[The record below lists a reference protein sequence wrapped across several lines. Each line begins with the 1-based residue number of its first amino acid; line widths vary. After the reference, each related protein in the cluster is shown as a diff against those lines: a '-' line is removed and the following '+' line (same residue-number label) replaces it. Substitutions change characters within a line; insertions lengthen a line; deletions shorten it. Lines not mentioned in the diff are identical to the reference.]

1 MARKTGCCLLAGL
14 LLGSSVQAADDVHIW
29 VRGFI
34 PDSATADAA
43 DANVRGVVHASDGGC
58 FSTDQR
64 GWSDEVAAASRLS
77 SDFHLV
83 IPDNGAP
90 VVRPS
95 QQRVHSAGTVRQVD
109 CQTAQE
115 LAVSPTQLLAS
126 VVGTPAQTDTKTQIH
141 ILAAVADPQ
150 RPWSS
155 STISYDVTFT
165 YDRSTKTL
173 DYAATTALFPAYE
186 AYATLNDGAVATVL
200 RSGPLRRNESTEAAT
215 VELKGSVN
223 LSGKRPMAPTN
234 FTVQ

>member
-1 MARKTGCCLLAGL
+1 MANKGRSCLAVVLLLAG
-14 LLGSSVQAADDVHIW
+14 SAHAADDVHLW
-29 VRGFI
+29 MRGFI
-34 PDSATADAA
+34 LDSVVVDSAEATT
-43 DANVRGVVHASDGGC
+43 RGVVKASDGGC

-64 GWSDEVAAASRLS
+64 GWSDEAGASSRLS

-83 IPDNGAP
+83 IPDSGVP

-95 QQRVHSAGTVRQVD
+95 QQRVHSAGAIHQVD

-126 VVGTPAQTDTKTQIH
+126 VVGTPAQTDAKTQIH
-141 ILAAVADPQ
+141 ILAAVPDPQ

-155 STISYDVTFT
+155 STISYDATFT
-165 YDRSTKTL
+165 YDRATKTL
-173 DYAATTALFPAYE
+173 DYVATTGLFPAYE
-186 AYATLNDGAVATVL
+186 AYAALNDGSVVTVL

-215 VELKGSVN
+215 VELKGSIN

>member
-1 MARKTGCCLLAGL
+1 MATKGKSCVLAALLLAG
-14 LLGSSVQAADDVHIW
+14 SAHAADDVHLW

-34 PDSATADAA
+34 PDSLSADTADGTA
-43 DANVRGVVHASDGGC
+43 RGVVKASDGGC

-64 GWSDEVAAASRLS
+64 GWSDEDDASSRLS

-83 IPDNGAP
+83 IPDSGVP

-95 QQRVHSAGTVRQVD
+95 QQRVHSAGTIHQVD
-109 CQTAQE
+109 CQSAQE
-115 LAVSPTQLLAS
+115 LAASPTQLLAS
-126 VVGTPAQTDTKTQIH
+126 VVGTPSQTDAKTQIH

-165 YDRSTKTL
+165 YDRTTKTL
-173 DYAATTALFPAYE
+173 DYVATTGLFPAYE
-186 AYATLNDGAVATVL
+186 AYASLNEGAAVTVL